1 MKKIASSLLALS
13 FLGITSS
20 AHAFEINGE
29 SFSVE
34 GTVTGV
40 EITENGGTI
49 NATGQAGRY
58 GTVFLTWNRTLNP
71 NSDSQGAFTG
81 RGLGINDDDSRNTA
95 SRYGV
100 WRRSG
105 TTITTFSL
113 DDVSDGNQNLRRRT
127 IDLKNDTFSM
137 TFYPVP
143 Q

>member
-1 MKKIASSLLALS
+1 MKKIFVGLLVVL

-20 AHAFEINGE
+20 LHAFEITGD

-40 EITENGGTI
+40 EISENGGTI
-49 NATGQAGRY
+49 SATGKAGRY
-58 GTVFLTWNRTLNP
+58 GKVFLTWNMTLNP

-81 RGLGINDDDSRNTA
+81 RGMAIDDDGNRNAAT
-95 SRYGV
+95 RYGV

-113 DDVSDGNQNLRRRT
+113 DDVTDGNQNLCRGT
-127 IDLKNDTFSM
+127 IDLDDNTFSM
-137 TFYPVP
+137 TFYPLP
-143 Q
+143 K